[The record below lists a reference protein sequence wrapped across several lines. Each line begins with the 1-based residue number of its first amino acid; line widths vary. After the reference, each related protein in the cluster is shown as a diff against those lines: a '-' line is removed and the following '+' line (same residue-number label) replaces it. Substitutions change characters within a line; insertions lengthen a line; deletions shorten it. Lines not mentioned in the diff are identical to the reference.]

1 MKKLIPERVSYI
13 KLFLNKYNW
22 EGINYSSKLHDCKR
36 LEINNLTTVPNILY
50 AKVKEI
56 LPEYILKHNLKK
68 PVENK

>member
-13 KLFLNKYNW
+13 KLFLHKYNW

-36 LEINNLTTVPNILY
+36 LEINNLTTVLNILY

>member
-36 LEINNLTTVPNILY
+36 LEINNLTTVFNILY

-56 LPEYILKHNLKK
+56 LPEYISKHNLKK
-68 PVENK
+68 HVENK

>member
-22 EGINYSSKLHDCKR
+22 EWINYSSKLHDCKR
-36 LEINNLTTVPNILY
+36 LEINNLTTVLNILY

-56 LPEYILKHNLKK
+56 LPEYISKHNLKK
-68 PVENK
+68 HVENK

>member
-1 MKKLIPERVSYI
+1 MKKLIPERVSYF

-36 LEINNLTTVPNILY
+36 LEINNLTTVLNILY

-56 LPEYILKHNLKK
+56 LPEYISKHNLKK
-68 PVENK
+68 HVENK

>member
-36 LEINNLTTVPNILY
+36 LEINNLTTVLNILY

>member
-22 EGINYSSKLHDCKR
+22 EGINYSSKLHDCKK
-36 LEINNLTTVPNILY
+36 LEINNLTTVLNILY

>member
-36 LEINNLTTVPNILY
+36 LEINNLTTVLNILY

-56 LPEYILKHNLKK
+56 LPEYILKHNLRK

>member
-36 LEINNLTTVPNILY
+36 LEINNLTTVLNILY

-56 LPEYILKHNLKK
+56 LPEYISKHNLKK
-68 PVENK
+68 HVENK